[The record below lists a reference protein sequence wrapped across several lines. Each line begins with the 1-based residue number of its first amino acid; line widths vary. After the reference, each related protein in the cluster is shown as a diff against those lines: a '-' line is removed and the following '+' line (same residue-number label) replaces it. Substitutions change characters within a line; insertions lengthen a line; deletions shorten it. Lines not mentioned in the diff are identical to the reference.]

1 MEQHVVVGI
10 DGTSAGRA
18 AIRWGLERA
27 ARLHL
32 DVDLVHVVDDGW
44 GVVGEQSL
52 EELHP
57 EVDDLLRASLAFARD
72 VAPGV
77 RVTARL
83 LTGDPMVELAEASRD
98 AEIVV
103 VGTNKTGF
111 IHGRAFGS
119 RSLQLAGMALRPVAV
134 IPESSFGSRSGVLVG
149 VDDSEAGRAAI
160 AFGAAEAES
169 SRQPLT
175 FIRGLGDGVRGPHSS
190 TAPSPD
196 DERVGATADTPPA
209 ELAKVLGF
217 TGPVRSRI
225 IERPAAEALVD
236 AASMSQLLVL
246 GSSRRH
252 GAQLAALGPVC
263 HDVLLNI
270 ASPTVIVHG
279 DLAPQPIGPN
289 RGATT
294 A

>member
-1 MEQHVVVGI
+1 MEQHIVVGI

-18 AIRWGLERA
+18 AMRWGLERA

-44 GVVGEQSL
+44 GAVGEQSL
-52 EELHP
+52 QELHP
-57 EVDDLLRASLAFARD
+57 EVDDLLRASLDFARE

-83 LTGDPMVELAEASRD
+83 LTGDPMVELAEASRY

-119 RSLQLAGMALRPVAV
+119 RGLQLAGMARRPVAV
-134 IPESSFGSRSGVLVG
+134 IPESSFGSRSGVIVG
-149 VDDSEAGRAAI
+149 VADSEAGRAAI

-175 FIRGLGDGVRGPHSS
+175 FIRGLGDGVRAPHSS
-190 TAPSPD
+190 AASVANGEPVAP
-196 DERVGATADTPPA
+196 AADNQPV
-209 ELAKVLGF
+209 ELAKALGF
-217 TGPVRSRI
+217 TGPTRSRS

-252 GAQLAALGPVC
+252 GAALAALGPVC

-279 DLAPQPIGPN
+279 DLAPQPV
-289 RGATT
+289 GATQGART